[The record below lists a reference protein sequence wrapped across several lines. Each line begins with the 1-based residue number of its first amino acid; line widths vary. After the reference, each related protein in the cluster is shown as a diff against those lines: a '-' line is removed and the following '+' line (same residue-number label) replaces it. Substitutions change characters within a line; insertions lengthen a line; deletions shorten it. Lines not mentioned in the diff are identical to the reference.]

1 MNCILEQIQK
11 QLKGSTI
18 SPEIQR
24 ESFFIKEIDNHWY
37 RMSLDCS
44 DYDEEQILRDA
55 ESLENM
61 DQKWINFGEGIITFT
76 SGFKLSE
83 LNCSTKEF
91 FISILRSTLDDILM
105 LNK

>member
-11 QLKGSTI
+11 QLKQSKLQKGI
-18 SPEIQR
+18 E
-24 ESFFIKEIDNHWY
+24 ENSFFVREKNNYWY

-44 DYDEEQILRDA
+44 DYDEDQIQRDA
-55 ESLENM
+55 ERLENM
-61 DQKWINFGEGIITFT
+61 DQKWINLGEGIITFT

-91 FISILRSTLDDILM
+91 FISILRSTLDDIIDVE
-105 LNK
+105 